1 MFLSQMMTN
10 PTTDVKSLW
19 YLYLLFVNCRFEIL
33 ILQLQKQQEE
43 LIRKRAANSTAL
55 AATGPRKKRKL
66 DEALEGSSSSST
78 LVSI

>member
-10 PTTDVKSLW
+10 RTTDVKSLW

-43 LIRKRAANSTAL
+43 LIRKRAANSMAL

-78 LVSI
+78 LLSI